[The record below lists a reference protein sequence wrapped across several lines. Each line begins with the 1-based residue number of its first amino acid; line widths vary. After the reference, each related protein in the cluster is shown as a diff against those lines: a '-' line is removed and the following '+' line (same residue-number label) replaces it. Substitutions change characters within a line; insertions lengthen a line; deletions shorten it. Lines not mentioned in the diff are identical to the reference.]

1 MSRYPSPVL
10 DPESIPQVAL
20 DTMNDTHRE
29 EVELINQ
36 LGDLLRQAT
45 KGQTNETAITNKLE
59 EWVVHTR
66 QHFDRENQLME
77 QFGFPAYPMHSGE
90 HQRVL
95 EQIEELQL
103 QWQENKVVNP
113 VAEFIFQDWPQWFN
127 LHVNTMDT
135 ITAQFLS
142 QKMGKNSL

>member
-1 MSRYPSPVL
+1 
-10 DPESIPQVAL
+10 
-20 DTMNDTHRE
+20 MNDTHRE
-29 EVELINQ
+29 EVELINR
-36 LGDLLRQAT
+36 LGTLLEQAMQ
-45 KGQTNETAITNKLE
+45 GQADDTAITNKLD
-59 EWVVHTR
+59 EWVEHTY

-95 EQIEELQL
+95 AQIEELQK
-103 QWQENKVVNP
+103 QWLENKAVEP
-113 VAEFIFQDWPQWFN
+113 LADFIFHDWPRWFN

-142 QKMGKNSL
+142 QKMGKTSP